1 MDALKR
7 VHRARRSCRA
17 TGHQHEIVNEL
28 PVRRFLLRASPI
40 ISPAEKDGDRRLR
53 RLYRLG
59 CGNDLYLDSRASY
72 EVAQLVAGTVP
83 LALNEQTLRHRLCA
97 HGLLA
102 SVDLACQTLPVRRTL
117 TGCPGTCSI

>member
-1 MDALKR
+1 MQLVINTKSSTNC
-7 VHRARRSCRA
+7 RSADSSFER
-17 TGHQHEIVNEL
+17 
-28 PVRRFLLRASPI
+28 SPI
-40 ISPAEKDGDRRLR
+40 ISPAEKDGDRRPR

-102 SVDLACQTLPVRRTL
+102 SVDLACQTLLVRRTL
-117 TGCPGTCSI
+117 TGCPRHVLHLNASRVVGAIAEPG